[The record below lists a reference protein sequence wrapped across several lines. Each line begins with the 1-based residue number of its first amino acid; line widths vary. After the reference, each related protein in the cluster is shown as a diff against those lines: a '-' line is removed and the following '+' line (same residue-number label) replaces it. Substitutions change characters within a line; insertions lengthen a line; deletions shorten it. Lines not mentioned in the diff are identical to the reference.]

1 MKQKFLL
8 ISLLS
13 LFLLSACNNNVDQEL
28 IEQTADEP
36 EKTELNQVGI
46 PAGTIDLSLSDAAM
60 VAQLYRNKDK
70 ATRGEINKSV
80 KNVIPIPDKDG
91 NPAIYAVNFEDG
103 YLLISATKL
112 LPPVL
117 GEVDHGTYDPRHKG
131 ETGEE
136 IIISELI
143 ETIEYK
149 RATCNA
155 EENEYRTSWYPYLES
170 TDPRSNI
177 KTRAMDDDEYWDAL
191 NYWYGLYDTSD
202 SDKCKVFQFCL
213 EGDTEL
219 LSERDRNYIYET
231 YFYDQDPWWNTDYK
245 WQNTAYIV
253 VESYENNT
261 SVGPLLGTTWNTSPP
276 FSSYPY
282 TTQLDPVTVA
292 VGQIMRFFEYPSYFK
307 WSSMPDYGS
316 VNTQATKETQDFL
329 QTLHNEIFCQKYE
342 YIYDRLWKA
351 DSILTNYGYGVKK
364 IKHNLSEVIS
374 QVSVRKKPILSKGI
388 NKQTEASHVWVV
400 DGKRSSHYGTTY
412 KLYFLDPDYYPN
424 FVYREEELQLE
435 SATGGSY
442 LSFHFNWCWGGKNNG
457 WYIDSSRFV
466 EYTSNRNDLIIN
478 R

>member
-80 KNVIPIPDKDG
+80 KNVVPIHDKNG

-131 ETGEE
+131 ETGED

-170 TDPRSNI
+170 IDPRSNI
-177 KTRAMDDDEYWDAL
+177 KTRAMDDNEYWNAL
-191 NYWYGLYDTSD
+191 DSWYGNYDTSD
-202 SDKCKVFQFCL
+202 
-213 EGDTEL
+213 
-219 LSERDRNYIYET
+219 RDRCRVFLFNGGSDLISEDDWNYIYES
-231 YFYDQDPWWNTDYK
+231 YLYDQDPWCNTDYK
-245 WQNTAYIV
+245 WENTAYIV
-253 VESYENNT
+253 MESYDET
-261 SVGPLLGTTWNTSPP
+261 TTVEPLVGTKWDQEGDFNITGYQYLGC
-276 FSSYPY
+276 
-282 TTQLDPVTVA
+282 VTVA
-292 VGQIMRFFEYPSYFK
+292 VGQIMRFFEHPSYFNWNAMPTTGYQATPATAEFLATLRNK
-307 WSSMPDYGS
+307 IIGPIEDSGSSISKAKSVLEDYGYNVKQ
-316 VNTQATKETQDFL
+316 VNHSLGD
-329 QTLHNEIFCQKYE
+329 I
-342 YIYDRLWKA
+342 
-351 DSILTNYGYGVKK
+351 
-364 IKHNLSEVIS
+364 IS
-374 QVSVRKKPILSKGI
+374 QIKYKRKPVYARGI
-388 NKQTEASHVWVV
+388 NKVTSKGHAWVI
-400 DGKRSSHYGTTY
+400 DGIKSSHFGTTF
-412 KLYFLDPDYYPN
+412 KLYYLDPDYYPN
-424 FVYREEELQLE
+424 FVYREEELQL
-435 SATGGSY
+435 SVSNGSVSTY
-442 LSFHFNWCWGGKNNG
+442 LHMNWGRNGSKDG
-457 WYIDSSRFV
+457 WYADTNPAIK
-466 EYTSNRNDLIIN
+466 YTSDRKELIIN
-478 R
+478 K